1 RRAHL
6 AFTQAIRILRRLGW
20 VYVAYHA
27 LISVLVVVLSI
38 RGIDPGYWRTANF
51 QLDMA
56 LVILVYPAMIPA
68 FVVCGGLHDSCT
80 TVLGNAIQIAALGG
94 GVVCYLAGWW
104 VVASF
109 VLRSLRSSPSGSEQ
123 P

>member
-1 RRAHL
+1 M

-109 VLRSLRSSPSGSEQ
+109 VLRSLRSSPSGRHV
-123 P
+123 